1 MQQSKMFQLQTH
13 LKKLR
18 PSATL
23 AINEQSA
30 ALVKQRKKV
39 YRLGF
44 GQSPFP
50 VPAEIVASLQQH
62 AAIKDYLPVQG
73 LPALREAVA
82 QFNQRTIQLD
92 CTAEEVMIGPGS
104 KELIFNLQMALDADL
119 LLPSPSWVSY
129 EPQALLARKKVYWLP
144 THQEDEWRLKPS
156 ELRAFCMKN
165 NQRPKILILNYPN
178 NPVGNTYSA
187 AQLEDIAKVARQH
200 QIIVVADEIYGALT
214 YQEQHVSIAQYYP
227 EGTIVSSG
235 LSKWC
240 GAGGWRLGT
249 FTFPTALSEVKKI
262 MCTIASET
270 YTSVSAPIQYAA
282 VTAFQGSPLIE
293 RYVIQSRTI
302 LNTIAQ
308 YVYEQLSSMD
318 IEMPRPQGGFYLF
331 PNFEKHRTNLDQKGV
346 SNSPDLCTLLLE
358 ETGIALLPGV
368 AFGRPSRELTAR
380 LSFVDFDGE
389 KLLGIAEQNPYHHL
403 HNNTFLEQHCPH
415 IVEAMRVLKD
425 WLAS

>member
-1 MQQSKMFQLQTH
+1 MVQLQTH
-13 LKKLR
+13 LKRLR

-30 ALVKQRKKV
+30 ALMRQGKKV

-50 VPAEIVASLQQH
+50 VPAELVASLQQH

-73 LPALREAVA
+73 LLALRETVA
-82 QFNQRTIQLD
+82 RFNQRTIQLD
-92 CTAEEVMIGPGS
+92 CTADEVMIGPGS

-144 THQEDEWRLKPS
+144 TYQEDEWRLKPS
-156 ELRAFCMKN
+156 ELQAFCVKN

-200 QIIVVADEIYGALT
+200 ELIVVADEIYGALT

-227 EGTIVSSG
+227 EGTIISSG

-331 PNFEKHRTNLDQKGV
+331 PNFEKYRLKLGQKGV

-389 KLLGIAEQNPYHHL
+389 KLLNIVEENPYHHL
-403 HNNTFLEQHCPH
+403 HNNTFLEQHCPR
-415 IVEAMRVLKD
+415 IVEAMRVLKN
-425 WLAS
+425 WLDS